1 MSLRTIARAAPRTL
15 ARASATS
22 VSRCQRIS
30 TSILNAR
37 PTSFLRTSQ
46 LSAFSTTVFRRAQGE
61 VDEELSVKLASEIE
75 FENDVKENEPLP
87 ASVKDFLDNSQF
99 KLEDTPGKED
109 VILTRTYG
117 DEKYAPFYN
126 PENTL
131 RF

>member
-1 MSLRTIARAAPRTL
+1 MMSLRTIARAAPRTL

-22 VSRCQRIS
+22 AIGRCQRTS
-30 TSILNAR
+30 SILR
-37 PTSFLRTSQ
+37 TPTSLLRTSQ

-87 ASVKDFLDNSQF
+87 ASVKDFLDNSKFQ
-99 KLEDTPGKED
+99 LEDVAGKED

-117 DEKYAPFYN
+117 DEK
-126 PENTL
+126 
-131 RF
+131 